1 MSWEFSPKTRAFECP
16 LLRGIELLAAKK
28 GFKFRIRKTPPAR
41 GVFVWLR
48 RPQPIDAPSIQLPF
62 ALRASAAVVFP
73 PTFVAAGPASVVAV
87 AALIVFSAEAASL
100 VAVSVVAVSAPT
112 VVSAEAVFVQT
123 VFAAPV
129 SSVAG

>member
-1 MSWEFSPKTRAFECP
+1 MYTQN
-16 LLRGIELLAAKK
+16 AAS
-28 GFKFRIRKTPPAR
+28 AR
-41 GVFVWLR
+41 LFVWLR
-48 RPQPIDAPSIQLPF
+48 WLQSIDAPSIQLPF

-73 PTFVAAGPASVVAV
+73 RTFVAAGPASVVPV
-87 AALIVFSAEAASL
+87 SALTVFSAEAASL

-112 VVSAEAVFVQT
+112 VASAGAVFVQT